1 MKTFASKRA
10 AALLLLI
17 TIAAAAVFG
26 LTACTDPDGSDSD
39 VFDQGAAMTLAIAED
54 PVREITV
61 DISGMD
67 KDSDL
72 IDVLEKCG
80 VSYELDGTF
89 LNAVGTLA
97 PQAPTYIYLYT
108 SVEADKDVSQYGTT
122 TEYGG
127 KTLYNSGKGA
137 LDMTIEDGCTIYIG
151 TITY

>member
-17 TIAAAAVFG
+17 TIAAVAVFG

-39 VFDQGAAMTLAIAED
+39 VFAQGAAMPLAIAED

-80 VSYELDGTF
+80 VSY
-89 LNAVGTLA
+89 
-97 PQAPTYIYLYT
+97 
-108 SVEADKDVSQYGTT
+108 
-122 TEYGG
+122 
-127 KTLYNSGKGA
+127 
-137 LDMTIEDGCTIYIG
+137 
-151 TITY
+151 